1 MQLTLLLFTQ
11 VLTSLRATAP
21 LGAVTKGDAFPYVPE
36 PATTVITGLHV
47 PPGIAEED
55 LPVITDCDGSFDKSI
70 VVLDLPIFFE
80 QGTPRVFVDGYI
92 GARHFDCVG
101 FGAGTLGDMQLTLL
115 LFTQVLTS
123 LRATAPLGAVTKG
136 DAFPY
141 VPEPSTTV
149 ITGLHVPPGIA
160 EEDLPVI
167 TDCDGSFDKSIVVLD
182 LPVFFEQGTPRV
194 FVDGYIG
201 ARHFDCVGF
210 GAGTL
215 GDMQLTLLLFTQV
228 SPYSPI
234 CVPKSLFALPAPPT
248 SGVAQGQYDVQG
260 LVEDDVPAKNISER
274 GQDLLPL
281 TLYIKREMY
290 ADIEN
295 LVGGKYKK
303 KKKKT
308 EDRTSTAS
316 LGEHARL
323 VEVGRA
329 EGAEPGAGAPDK
341 EDAIKKQLLALLVD
355 NVPSGGVGL
364 APPACPAVV
373 PAAGAPASVHV
384 VRAGVDYARP
394 VPAGDAAAPAAD
406 LVAGPPEA
414 FPECVP
420 VLAEVDD
427 EVHLCHGVLVE
438 KDKLFSVRE
447 ARGDSMFVK
456 EATKLIF
463 GRENLH
469 GRSVTGVPCRRF
481 KGAVAKRALT
491 PVKLAAM
498 PSTSTYGGILERPLQ
513 GRGQLGNTVADLN
526 IVPRYRFLKCTA
538 NLTKHFD

>member
-1 MQLTLLLFTQ
+1 MGSSLMSVFAAGKTALVAHPALRLSRERGGWSFPCIKLTASTVVLKTVLTILDDAYNQARQMAVYFLETFYRDLEPCNRFSLAPAWKRLPLSAEL

-21 LGAVTKGDAFPYVPE
+21 LGAVTKGDASPYVPE
-36 PATTVITGLHV
+36 PSTTVITGLHV

-182 LPVFFEQGTPRV
+182 LPIFFEQGTPRV

-228 SPYSPI
+228 LTSLRATAPLGAVTKGDAFPYVPEPSTTVITGLHVPPGIAEEDLPVITDCDGSFDKSIVVLDLPI
-234 CVPKSLFALPAPPT
+234 FFEQGTPRVFVDGYIGARHFDCVGFGAGTLGDMQLTLLLFTQSLDLCLLPSDWKVGCLNGGAQLRPQDGDSKSLLKRVEEAYHSLQVRAP
-248 SGVAQGQYDVQG
+248 SMN
-260 LVEDDVPAKNISER
+260 K
-274 GQDLLPL
+274 
-281 TLYIKREMY
+281 
-290 ADIEN
+290 
-295 LVGGKYKK
+295 
-303 KKKKT
+303 
-308 EDRTSTAS
+308 
-316 LGEHARL
+316 
-323 VEVGRA
+323 EVLEAYRDWLQL
-329 EGAEPGAGAPDK
+329 EGPD
-341 EDAIKKQLLALLVD
+341 DAIGGDRQPIRTGYHAVEKMTSALNIRWKGYKCELLAL
-355 NVPSGGVGL
+355 G
-364 APPACPAVV
+364 
-373 PAAGAPASVHV
+373 HIW
-384 VRAGVDYARP
+384 R
-394 VPAGDAAAPAAD
+394 
-406 LVAGPPEA
+406 
-414 FPECVP
+414 
-420 VLAEVDD
+420 
-427 EVHLCHGVLVE
+427 H
-438 KDKLFSVRE
+438 KLSC
-447 ARGDSMFVK
+447 
-456 EATKLIF
+456 TK
-463 GRENLH
+463 G
-469 GRSVTGVPCRRF
+469 SC
-481 KGAVAKRALT
+481 
-491 PVKLAAM
+491 
-498 PSTSTYGGILERPLQ
+498 
-513 GRGQLGNTVADLN
+513 
-526 IVPRYRFLKCTA
+526 
-538 NLTKHFD
+538 